1 MLRCLPRY
9 SALLLSL
16 LACTPK
22 RVVLPPPAD
31 TTPPRVQRVVP
42 ETVTVRDPELERRM
56 ARLDLQ
62 LWERDAQA
70 DELQQRLEE
79 AQQEVVRAMAKIQS
93 LATRAEA
100 GSGMAEADVALQQL
114 GATGQ
119 QLPELRKAT
128 ELMEQSQAE
137 FNKGNYG
144 GAVYLANLSK
154 ASVAAGRRRLGSIE
168 GGVLRQGEVLFAV
181 TIALKASGRANVR
194 EGPGTGTEVV
204 FTAES
209 GTLLTGV
216 SYLGEWVRVS
226 DEGGRQGWVIRSLLS
241 LR

>member
-1 MLRCLPRY
+1 MLRSLSRY
-9 SALLLSL
+9 PVLLLSL

-22 RVVLPPPAD
+22 RVVLPPLD

-42 ETVTVRDPELERRM
+42 ETVTVRDPELERRL

-100 GSGMAEADVALQQL
+100 GSVMAEADVALQQI
-114 GATGQ
+114 GTTGQ

-128 ELMEQSQAE
+128 QLMEQSQTE
-137 FNKGNYG
+137 FIKGNYG
-144 GAVYLANLSK
+144 GAVYLADLAK
-154 ASVAAGRRRLGSIE
+154 ASVAAGRRRLGAIQ
-168 GGVLRQGEVLFAV
+168 GGALRPGEVLFAV
-181 TIALKASGRANVR
+181 PIGLKASSRANVR
-194 EGPGTGTEVV
+194 DGPGTSSAVV
-204 FTAES
+204 FTAE
-209 GTLLTGV
+209 GGALLTGV

-226 DEGGRQGWVIRSLLS
+226 DDGGRQGWVIRSLLA

>member
-1 MLRCLPRY
+1 MSRY
-9 SALLLSL
+9 SILLLSL
-16 LACTPK
+16 VACTPK
-22 RVVLPPPAD
+22 QVVLAPPVD
-31 TTPPRVQRVVP
+31 TTPPRIERVAP
-42 ETVTVRDPELERRM
+42 ETVTVTVRDPELERRL
-56 ARLDLQ
+56 ARLELQ

-70 DELQQRLEE
+70 DETQQRLEE
-79 AQQEVVRAMAKIQS
+79 AQQEVVRAMSKIQS

-128 ELMEQSQAE
+128 QLMAQSQEE

-154 ASVAAGRRRLGSIE
+154 ASVAAGRRRLGDIQ
-168 GGVLRQGEVLFAV
+168 GGALRPGEVLFAV
-181 TIALKASGRANVR
+181 PIALKASSRANVR
-194 EGPGTGTEVV
+194 DGPGTASAIV

-209 GTLLTGV
+209 GASLTGV
-216 SYLGEWVRVS
+216 SYQGDWVRVS
-226 DEGGRQGWVIRSLLS
+226 DDGGRQGWVNRSLLA